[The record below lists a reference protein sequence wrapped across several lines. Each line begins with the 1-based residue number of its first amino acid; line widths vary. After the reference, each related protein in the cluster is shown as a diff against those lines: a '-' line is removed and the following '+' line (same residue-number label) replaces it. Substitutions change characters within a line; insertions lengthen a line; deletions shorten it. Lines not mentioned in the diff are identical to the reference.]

1 MVPRFRD
8 AISALRVYYGA
19 PKPPVSTDPFELVL
33 NENLA
38 YLVSDEKRLAALDAL
53 RRDVG
58 TTPRAILGATMAA
71 LVRVCRIGGIYP
83 ELRAE
88 RLRRSAE
95 IVVAE
100 FDGDLRNVLRLP
112 VAEAR
117 KALKRFPAIGEPGAD
132 KILLFTGTYP
142 VLAPDSNGLR
152 VLTRLGLA
160 REERSYSATYRLA
173 LAAIA
178 PESGKDCRRLV
189 TAHLLLRRHGQELC
203 RRSRPQCERCPL
215 RARCDYYGRR

>member
-1 MVPRFRD
+1 MAPRLRD
-8 AISALRVYYGA
+8 AISALRTHYGS

-33 NENLA
+33 HENLA
-38 YLVSDEKRLAALDAL
+38 YLASDEKRLAALNAL
-53 RRDVG
+53 RRNVG
-58 TTPRAILGATMAA
+58 TTPRAILVATMAA
-71 LVRVCRIGGIYP
+71 LVRVCRVGGIYA

-95 IVVAE
+95 IVVTE

-112 VAEAR
+112 QREAR

-160 REERSYSATYRLA
+160 REESSYAATYRLA
-173 LAAIA
+173 LTAIA
-178 PESGKDCRRLV
+178 QESGNDCRGLV
-189 TAHLLLRRHGQELC
+189 AAHQLLRRHGQELC
-203 RRSRPQCERCPL
+203 RRTQPECERCPL
-215 RARCDYYGRR
+215 RASCDYYGRL